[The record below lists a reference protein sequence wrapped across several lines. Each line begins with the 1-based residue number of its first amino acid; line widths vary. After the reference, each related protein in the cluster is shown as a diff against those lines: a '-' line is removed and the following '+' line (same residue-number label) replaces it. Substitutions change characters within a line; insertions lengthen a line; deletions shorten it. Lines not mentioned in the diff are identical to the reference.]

1 MQQEYISVENTSKE
15 QEAEKVVASAK
26 DDTAENLKND
36 FPQQIEA
43 LKAQCAVLQDKYI
56 RAKADLE
63 NTRKR
68 FVKEREDV
76 RFQTLQFVCMPIV
89 ALFDSFKL
97 GLTSA
102 EQSKISPEVL
112 KGFQMIF
119 QQFQMQLKLLGIEEI
134 FPENQVFDPHFHEA
148 VSKVHSETVPE
159 DHIIQVV
166 RSGYKMDGKL
176 LRAASVVVSQGKAPQ
191 K

>member
-1 MQQEYISVENTSKE
+1 MQQEDMSVGNTSKE
-15 QEAEKVVASAK
+15 QETEKVVASTK
-26 DDTAENLKND
+26 EGSAENVKSD
-36 FPQQIEA
+36 FPQQIET

-63 NTRKR
+63 NARKR
-68 FVKEREDV
+68 FAKEREDI
-76 RFQTLQFVCMPIV
+76 RFQTLQFVCMPVV
-89 ALFDSFKL
+89 ALFDSFKI
-97 GLTSA
+97 GLVSA

-112 KGFQMIF
+112 KGFQMIL

-159 DHIIQVV
+159 DHIVEVV
-166 RSGYKMDGKL
+166 RSGYKMNGKL

>member
-1 MQQEYISVENTSKE
+1 MQQEDMSVGNTSKE
-15 QEAEKVVASAK
+15 QETEKVVASTK
-26 DDTAENLKND
+26 EGSAENVKSD
-36 FPQQIEA
+36 FPQQIET

-63 NTRKR
+63 NARKR

-76 RFQTLQFVCMPIV
+76 RFQTLQFVCIPVIT
-89 ALFDSFKL
+89 LFDSFKL
-97 GLTSA
+97 GLASA
-102 EQSKISPEVL
+102 EQSKVSPEVL

-159 DHIIQVV
+159 DHIVQVV
-166 RSGYKMDGKL
+166 RSGYKMNEKL